1 MRCEDRD
8 RRISR
13 NRAALGALFR
23 RAAGDA
29 GVILRIISSLQV
41 TGNPLLLHRGSE
53 IVVSMRKL
61 FYAGGHVIVS
71 DQVCKAILRYSRAL
85 AKAEAVDLVIF
96 PGLTDDNQRG
106 MIHILI
112 GPVSQ
117 LLSVPVEDLGIDLN
131 DAQMVEILE
140 SRTKNLDPN
149 RPEWGKDVVDV
160 EDLTTFDWDF

>member
-1 MRCEDRD
+1 
-8 RRISR
+8 
-13 NRAALGALFR
+13 
-23 RAAGDA
+23 
-29 GVILRIISSLQV
+29 
-41 TGNPLLLHRGSE
+41 
-53 IVVSMRKL
+53 MRKL

-149 RPEWGKDVVDV
+149 RPEWGSDVVDV